1 MYRPFYPSFTLH
13 IFLFPLF
20 FIPRLSLPPLSL
32 STFFFFRVL
41 LFPRLSLS
49 TFLPFHVFAFP
60 VFSLSTSFTFHVHK
74 RQSLQFTL
82 ITCSGDDD
90 LGRWSTQQRGYLTFH
105 LRNHA
110 CLITTLAETVP
121 QFYMMSVI
129 KVVNSDYKCQRIMDK

>member
-49 TFLPFHVFAFP
+49 TFFSFH

-90 LGRWSTQQRGYLTFH
+90 LGRLSTQQRGYLTFH

-110 CLITTLAETVP
+110 CLITTLAEMVP